1 MKNGL
6 LLGAG
11 FSYDL
16 GMPTANELTE
26 VFLGLFNQ
34 INSNRLAAALSRTQ
48 PFSEDRPIN
57 KKAIDES
64 FDLLLKYK
72 ADKCGNYEDLLSK
85 LQDLSDR
92 PGTNQS
98 DRDSYHYVFG
108 MLYEVIHGIL
118 SIYQAVSYDILYPK
132 NLKWFSK
139 LENLLSDEETWVFS
153 LNHDLFFECLAID
166 LNIPVTYGDTGAM
179 TFPISNMEINETI
192 SFSCNTKSDYS
203 ASSLGFIKNQ
213 NGVNLIKLH
222 GSLSE
227 LEYSDKNIICN
238 PILNKKSSR
247 ELMDDIQKIERMAYY
262 HQGKKI
268 PSGRDRII
276 TNMNGELDVISKS
289 MLTGG
294 RKYSKTA
301 NAKKGEEKL
310 IVFDDILSQLNQL
323 TVIGYGFGDKHINF
337 RISNAMARRDNL
349 TIQVVDPA
357 YIKPPEFLESFDY
370 DSRIR
375 MALCGAAHWMDY
387 SQSRKWDAEQME
399 SLKENAKLR
408 TEIRNNVEAIMHA
421 NSFKI

>member
-26 VFLGLFNQ
+26 VFLGLFNKK
-34 INSNRLAAALSRTQ
+34 NSNHLAAALSCNQ

-64 FDLLLKYK
+64 FDLLLTYK

-85 LQDLSDR
+85 LQDLSGQPDK
-92 PGTNQS
+92 NQS
-98 DRDSYHYVFG
+98 DKDSYHYVFG
-108 MLYEVIHGIL
+108 MLYEVIHSIL

-139 LENLLSDEETWVFS
+139 LENLLSDRETWVFS

-179 TFPISNMEINETI
+179 TFPISNMEMNETI
-192 SFSCNTKSDYS
+192 SFSCHTRSDYS
-203 ASSLGFIKNQ
+203 ASNAGFINNQ
-213 NGVNLIKLH
+213 KGVNLVKLH

-238 PILNKKSSR
+238 PTLRKNTSR

-262 HQGKKI
+262 HQSKKI
-268 PSGRDRII
+268 PSSRDRII

-310 IVFDDILSQLNQL
+310 IVFDTILSQLNQL
-323 TVIGYGFGDKHINF
+323 TVIGYGFGDRHINF

-357 YIKPPEFLESFDY
+357 YMKPPEFLESFDY
-370 DSRIR
+370 DSRIK

-387 SQSRKWDAEQME
+387 SQSRKWDTEQIE

-408 TEIRNNVEAIMHA
+408 TEIRNNVEAILHA
-421 NSFKI
+421 NTFKI